1 MKKSFIQL
9 ILLIISLSSLYLVY
23 EKFFKNK
30 FYVQEEN
37 EIINT
42 QDSISVKNQETVI
55 EEQNET
61 NLISNL
67 KYKSFDAIGNEY
79 IINSK
84 SAEISS
90 TNTELI
96 KLIEVSAK
104 IILKNKS
111 PIFINS
117 NYALHNKGTFDT
129 KFFDNVNILHED
141 IRVFSENL
149 DLMYN
154 DNFVSLYNI
163 KEIYNNNI
171 QLKADKI
178 DFDILTKNVS
188 INMYKA
194 DQKVN
199 MIYK

>member
-84 SAEISS
+84 SA
-90 TNTELI
+90 
-96 KLIEVSAK
+96 
-104 IILKNKS
+104 
-111 PIFINS
+111 
-117 NYALHNKGTFDT
+117 
-129 KFFDNVNILHED
+129 
-141 IRVFSENL
+141 
-149 DLMYN
+149 
-154 DNFVSLYNI
+154 
-163 KEIYNNNI
+163 
-171 QLKADKI
+171 
-178 DFDILTKNVS
+178 
-188 INMYKA
+188 
-194 DQKVN
+194 
-199 MIYK
+199 